1 MPDPDEPMEQEP
13 YSQPSGQMPTLATAP
28 QLRGLRWVAIIGTG
42 IVAAWRAASLSG
54 MEPRQDWGIVVLVL
68 ECLAVG
74 LTCVTLLPA
83 ATARLRQHMD
93 LLLPLGLYL
102 PATEL
107 LGGLMV
113 IPVLSAVLSPSW
125 SFKVLSLSFSL
136 SVAFFLQIVLAV
148 LYGGWTTILVLQ
160 AVRQGHVNPVQGF
173 ADVSS
178 WFWRVLGAEAI
189 GWVVLFVALGITI
202 AVGVAVLP
210 LALLAIG
217 VFALVW
223 NLATAALLPVVVAD
237 RRPFG
242 ESVREGIR
250 ASWQGKGRWWLAV
263 VAQMVLLGWV
273 TFLSVSYTS
282 NPRPGSFSTQNKT
295 DFSVNAFWTGGYENE
310 CRWHSKL
317 MAVVETKPLLLTDF
331 LLGVQFAVLAVIV
344 KLEVADHRALGRS
357 RVVDAFGQVRR
368 RANGNGR

>member
-1 MPDPDEPMEQEP
+1 MYRSANSLEVDESQIHVGAHQLYVDPVP
-13 YSQPSGQMPTLATAP
+13 Y
-28 QLRGLRWVAIIGTG
+28 V
-42 IVAAWRAASLSG
+42 
-54 MEPRQDWGIVVLVL
+54 
-68 ECLAVG
+68 
-74 LTCVTLLPA
+74 
-83 ATARLRQHMD
+83 
-93 LLLPLGLYL
+93 
-102 PATEL
+102 
-107 LGGLMV
+107 
-113 IPVLSAVLSPSW
+113 
-125 SFKVLSLSFSL
+125 KVLITLNRP
-136 SVAFFLQIVLAV
+136 AFD
-148 LYGGWTTILVLQ
+148 GTE
-160 AVRQGHVNPVQGF
+160 P
-173 ADVSS
+173 SP
-178 WFWRVLGAEAI
+178 EAI

-317 MAVVETKPLLLTDF
+317 MAVVETKPLPLTDF
-331 LLGVQFAVLAVIV
+331 LLGVLFAVLAVIV

>member
-250 ASWQGKGRWWLAV
+250 ASWQGKGRWRLAV

-317 MAVVETKPLLLTDF
+317 MAVVETKPLPLTDF
-331 LLGVQFAVLAVIV
+331 LLGVLFAVLAVIV